1 MNRPP
6 LDPVT
11 FEVIRNALQ
20 SITDEMMLTV
30 QRTGRSPTTTQAFDF
45 SAALCDTN
53 GDVLDQGLAI
63 PIHMGGIPNAVQA
76 VLAKFKGRV
85 YPGDA
90 IILNDPYSG
99 GLHLPDVFCVT
110 PIFVEERV
118 FAYSVTVV
126 HHMDVGGRAAGSMA
140 HDSTEIYQEG
150 LRIPPLKLYE
160 RGKLNP
166 TLADLIKL
174 NVRTPE
180 VVMGDLASQISACNA
195 GSRGLLDLV
204 EEYGQDL
211 LKDCLRELMDYS
223 ERITRRAISQWPDG
237 VYRFTDHL
245 DEDGLSDDPIPIK
258 VALHVNGN
266 SAMVDFTGS
275 APQTRGAINCVLSQ
289 SKAMAYCAIRCAIRE
304 DMPNNSGCFRPVEVV
319 APEGTIT
326 NMRHPASCAA
336 RGVTS
341 FRLIDA
347 VLGALA
353 QVVPDRVAAAPEG
366 GTSTGRFGF
375 PQPDGSIRVFYDNV
389 FGVRG
394 AWNNG
399 DGRGGAASVGANISN
414 VSVEILESQ
423 VPLRVRRYGLVP
435 DSGGP
440 GKHRGGLAIT
450 REWELLAPEATIT
463 WRSDRRAFPP
473 YGLMGGKPGQGSL
486 NALNPGPGGQTLPT
500 KINTR
505 LKQGD
510 VFRHTSPG
518 GGGYGN
524 PMERDPQATLEDWR
538 SGKVTAAH
546 AREAYGVV
554 IDEAAGQVDAPAT
567 AKLRNPR
574 PPTGPSP

>member
-1 MNRPP
+1 MKNANF
-6 LDPVT
+6 DPIT

-20 SITDEMMLTV
+20 SITDEMMVTV

-63 PIHMGGIPNAVQA
+63 PIHMGGIPEAVRA
-76 VLAKFKGRV
+76 VLSRFRGSI

-99 GLHLPDVFCVT
+99 GLHLPDIFCVT
-110 PIFVEERV
+110 PIFVDDDL
-118 FAYSVTVV
+118 FGYSVTVV
-126 HHMDVGGRAAGSMA
+126 HHMDVGGRAPGSMA

-160 RGKLNP
+160 RGDLNG
-166 TLADLIKL
+166 TLAAMVQL

-180 VVMGDLASQISACNA
+180 VVMGDFASQISACNA
-195 GSRGLLDLV
+195 GSRGILDLV
-204 EEYGQDL
+204 EQYSVET
-211 LKDCLRELMDYS
+211 LKRYLRELMDYS
-223 ERITRRAISQWPDG
+223 ERITRQGISRWPDG
-237 VYRFTDHL
+237 TYRFTDYL
-245 DEDGLSDDPIPIK
+245 DEDGLSPDPIPIE
-258 VALHVNGN
+258 VALHVKGD
-266 SAMVDFTGS
+266 SVTVDFTGT

-289 SKAMAYCAIRCAIRE
+289 SKAMAYCAIRCAIGE

-353 QVVPDRVAAAPEG
+353 KVAPDKVAAAPEG

-375 PQPDGSIRVFYDNV
+375 LQPDGTIRVFYDNV

-399 DGRGGAASVGANISN
+399 DGRGGVASVGANISN
-414 VSVEILESQ
+414 VSVEIIESQ
-423 VPLRVRRYGLVP
+423 VPLRLRSYGYVP

-440 GKHRGGLAIT
+440 GRHRGGLALA
-450 REWELLAPEATIT
+450 REWEILSEEATIT

-473 YGLMGGKPGQGSL
+473 YGLAGGMPGKGSL
-486 NALNPGPGGQTLPT
+486 NLLNPGPNQETMPT
-500 KINTR
+500 KINSR
-505 LKQGD
+505 LRQGD
-510 VFRHTSPG
+510 VFRHSSPG
-518 GGGYGN
+518 GGGYGD
-524 PMERDPQATLEDWR
+524 PLERDPQAVWWDWR
-538 SGKVTAAH
+538 NEKVTARH

-554 IDEAAGQVDAPAT
+554 IDETTGQVDDAGTKA
-567 AKLRNPR
+567 LRKKM
-574 PPTGPSP
+574 G

>member
-1 MNRPP
+1 MR
-6 LDPVT
+6 DPSFDPIT

-20 SITDEMMLTV
+20 SITDEMMVTV

-45 SAALCDTN
+45 SAALCDSN

-63 PIHMGGIPNAVQA
+63 PIHMGGIPDAVRA
-76 VLAKFKGRV
+76 VLAKFGGRI

-99 GLHLPDVFCVT
+99 GLHLPDIFCVT
-110 PIFVEERV
+110 PIFVGGEI
-118 FAYSVTVV
+118 FGYSVTVV

-160 RGKLNP
+160 RGEMNP
-166 TLADLIKL
+166 TLADLVQL

-180 VVMGDLASQISACNA
+180 VVMGDFASQISACHS
-195 GSRGLLDLV
+195 GEQGILDLV
-204 EEYGQDL
+204 EEYGEEV
-211 LKDCLRELMDYS
+211 LKRYLRELMDYS
-223 ERITRRAISQWPDG
+223 ELITRQAISQWPDG
-237 VYRFTDHL
+237 TYRFTDYL
-245 DEDGLSDDPIPIK
+245 DEDGLSEDPIPIK
-258 VALHVNGN
+258 VALHIKGD
-266 SAMVDFTGS
+266 SALVDFTGT

-341 FRLIDA
+341 FRIIDA

-353 QVVPDRVAAAPEG
+353 QVVPDQVAAAPEG

-375 PQPDGSIRVFYDNV
+375 PQPDGTIRVFYDNV

-399 DGRGGAASVGANISN
+399 DGRGGVASVGANISN
-414 VSVEILESQ
+414 VSIEIIESQ
-423 VPLRVRRYGLVP
+423 APLRLRRYGCVP

-440 GKHRGGLAIT
+440 GRHRGGLALV
-450 REWELLAPEATIT
+450 REWEVLAPEASIT
-463 WRSDRRAFPP
+463 WRSDRRRFPP

-486 NALNPGPGGQTLPT
+486 NILNPDTDNETLPT

-518 GGGYGN
+518 GGGYGD
-524 PMERDPQATLEDWR
+524 PLERDPQAVWWDWR
-538 SGKVTAAH
+538 NGKVTTKH

-554 IDEAAGQVDAPAT
+554 IDEASGQVDEAGT
-567 AKLRNPR
+567 EGLRVEMKKV
-574 PPTGPSP
+574 